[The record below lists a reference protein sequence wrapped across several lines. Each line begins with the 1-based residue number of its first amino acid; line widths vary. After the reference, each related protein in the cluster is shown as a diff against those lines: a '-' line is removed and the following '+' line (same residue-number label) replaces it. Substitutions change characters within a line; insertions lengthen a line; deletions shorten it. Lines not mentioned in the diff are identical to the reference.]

1 MDFVETN
8 GNVGGF
14 VGAFLGAAIGLV
26 IFIVIIALAV
36 LIVQIVAQCK
46 VYKKAGKPAWAAIV
60 PFYSE
65 WVFCEICEVE
75 KWFFALLI
83 AYSVVELLDIKYL
96 VSLALLANLAG
107 RFFCNYNLAL
117 KFKKDP
123 IPYAL
128 GLTMLP
134 VIFYSILGFGKSEF
148 EDVPVSKYGP
158 VADGTSTSKPNV
170 EEKKEEEP
178 KKGTKAKKEDKE

>member
-1 MDFVETN
+1 MDIVETS
-8 GNVGGF
+8 GNAE
-14 VGAFLGAAIGLV
+14 GALGALLGAAIGLV
-26 IFIVIIALAV
+26 IFVGIIALV
-36 LIVQIVAQCK
+36 VVIIQIVATCK

-60 PFYSE
+60 PFYSD
-65 WVFCEICEVE
+65 WVLCEICGVE

-83 AYSVVELLDIKYL
+83 AYSVVNLLGLKMLI
-96 VSLALLANLAG
+96 SIALLANLAG

-158 VADGTSTSKPNV
+158 VSDGSATSKPA
-170 EEKKEEEP
+170 P
-178 KKGTKAKKEDKE
+178 KAKKEDKE

>member
-1 MDFVETN
+1 MDFIETN
-8 GNVGGF
+8 GNYSGLLLASV
-14 VGAFLGAAIGLV
+14 AIWLV
-26 IFIVIIALAV
+26 IFIVIVALAV

-46 VYKKAGKPAWAAIV
+46 IYKKAGKPAWAAIV
-60 PFYSE
+60 PFYSD
-65 WVFCEICEVE
+65 WVFCEICGVE

-83 AYSVVELLDIKYL
+83 ACSVVNILGLKYL
-96 VSLALLANLAG
+96 ASLALLANLAG

-158 VADGTSTSKPNV
+158 VADNSSTSNPAAK
-170 EEKKEEEP
+170 EKKEE
-178 KKGTKAKKEDKE
+178 KK